1 MGQFE
6 SFLAMG
12 GHGAFVWGAYGVC
25 AVVLV
30 ALTLASLRRLRASE
44 AALRRLE
51 QRRGGRPDDRRHG
64 GDTLEPVHEP

>member
-12 GHGAFVWGAYGVC
+12 GHGAFVWSAYGLC

-30 ALTLASLRRLRASE
+30 VLTVASLRRLRTSE

-51 QRRGGRPDDRRHG
+51 QRRDRRTGDRRHG

>member
-1 MGQFE
+1 MVQFE

-12 GHGAFVWGAYGVC
+12 GHGAFIWSAYGVC

-30 ALTLASLRRLRASE
+30 MLTVASLRRLRASE

-51 QRRGGRPDDRRHG
+51 QRRGGRTGDRRQG